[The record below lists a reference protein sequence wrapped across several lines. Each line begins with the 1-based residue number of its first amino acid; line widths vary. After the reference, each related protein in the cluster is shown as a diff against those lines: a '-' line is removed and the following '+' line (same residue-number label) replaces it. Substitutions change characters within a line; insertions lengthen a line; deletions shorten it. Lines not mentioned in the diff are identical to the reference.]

1 METLL
6 RILSEDE
13 KTEVHERSLKILAET
28 GVKVDTAKGR
38 QYLKDAGAEVNENSK
53 IVKFPRVLVEDSLRL
68 APKDFTL
75 GARRPGWDL
84 SMNAGECTLMPDGK
98 GITVIDRKTGE
109 HRPSTY
115 KDWWEAT
122 RLNDALDEFGVY
134 WDMAERSDV
143 GESISCAVKH
153 WRHVFSNFSKHV
165 QDSSKNAEFSRWLL
179 EMIQAIFGDKE
190 TVRRTHPFSFL
201 VCPKS
206 PLEIE
211 EQRTDAY
218 LELLGWDIPIAV
230 MPMPLMGGTG
240 PGNMISMTILGNCEI
255 LAMLCLIQAADP
267 GTPFIYAPALAVMNP
282 RTGAYYAGAIENGL
296 LSSAGIEMARFY
308 GLPVEGSGGGTD
320 TYAPGI
326 QATYERAMS
335 SLIPMLSWP
344 DLFIG
349 SVLLGG
355 SMILSLEQ
363 LVIDAEVFRMCKQAH
378 RGILTNDDMWLD
390 DVIQQVGPGGH
401 FLGEK
406 STAVNM
412 RSGEWLIPR
421 LGVHESQESWEK
433 AGKIN
438 ILEEAREKVEHL
450 LRTHEPLPLSDE
462 VKKELDKIQKR
473 ANQSSEQRNS

>member
-13 KTEVHERSLKILAET
+13 KTQVHERSLKILAET
-28 GVKVDTAKGR
+28 GVKVNTAKGR
-38 QYLKDAGAEVNENSK
+38 RYLKDAGAEVDENSK
-53 IVKFPRVLVEDSLRL
+53 IVKFPREMVEESLRL
-68 APKDFTL
+68 VPKDFSL

-84 SMNAGECTLMPDGK
+84 PMNAGECTLMIDGE
-98 GITVIDRKTGE
+98 GTSVIDRKTGE
-109 HRPSTY
+109 QRPSTT
-115 KDWWEAT
+115 KDWLEAT
-122 RLNDALDEFGVY
+122 RLIDALDEFGVY
-134 WDMAERSDV
+134 WDMVERGDSE
-143 GESISCAVKH
+143 ESISSAVKH
-153 WRHVFSNFSKHV
+153 WRHIFSSFSKHV
-165 QDSSKNAEFSRWLL
+165 QDATPNAELSPWLL
-179 EMIQAIFGDKE
+179 EIIQAVFGDKE
-190 TVRRTHPFSFL
+190 TVRRTHPFSFII
-201 VCPKS
+201 CPKS

-240 PGNMISMTILGNCEI
+240 PGNMISMTILGNCEV

-296 LSSAGIEMARFY
+296 LSSAAIEIARFY
-308 GLPVEGSGGGTD
+308 GLPVEGTGGGTD

-326 QATYERAMS
+326 QASYERAMN

-344 DLFIG
+344 DLIVG
-349 SVLLGG
+349 SGLLGG

-378 RGILTNDDMWLD
+378 RGILTNDEMWLD

-412 RSGEWLIPR
+412 RSGEWMIPH
-421 LGVHESQESWEK
+421 LGVHEAQESWER
-433 AGKIN
+433 AGKKN

-450 LRTHEPLPLSDE
+450 LSTHEPLPLSDVVE
-462 VKKELDKIQKR
+462 KELDKIQKR
-473 ANQSSEQRNS
+473 ANQSSK

>member
-6 RILSEDE
+6 RVLSEDE
-13 KTEVHERSLKILAET
+13 RTQVHERSLKILAET
-28 GVKVDTAKGR
+28 GVKVNTAKGR

-53 IVKFPRVLVEDSLRL
+53 IVKFPSSMVEESLRL

-84 SMNAGECTLMPDGK
+84 SMNAGECTLIPDGE
-98 GITVIDRKTGE
+98 GISVIDRKTGE

-115 KDWWEAT
+115 KDWLEAT
-122 RLNDALDEFGVY
+122 RLIDALDEVGVF
-134 WDMAERSDV
+134 WDMVWCSDA
-143 GESISCAVKH
+143 GESISSAVQT
-153 WRHVFSNFSKHV
+153 WRHIFSNFSKHV
-165 QDSSKNAEFSRWLL
+165 QDASPNAEFSSWLL
-179 EMIQAIFGDKE
+179 EIIQAIFGDKE

-201 VCPKS
+201 VCPSS

-240 PGNMISMTILGNCEI
+240 PGNMISMTILGNCEV

-282 RTGAYYAGAIENGL
+282 RTGAYNAGAIENGL
-296 LSSAGIEMARFY
+296 LNSAAIEMARYY
-308 GLPVEGSGGGTD
+308 GLPVEGCGGGTD

-326 QATYERAMS
+326 QASYERAMN

-344 DLFIG
+344 DLFVSSG
-349 SVLLGG
+349 LLGG

-378 RGILTNDDMWLD
+378 RGILANDEMWLD
-390 DVIQQVGPGGH
+390 DVIQRVGPGGH

-406 STAVNM
+406 STTANM

-421 LGVHESQESWEK
+421 LGVHDAQESWEV
-433 AGKIN
+433 AGKKDS
-438 ILEEAREKVEHL
+438 LEEAREKVENL
-450 LRTHEPLPLSDE
+450 LSTHKPLPLSDE
-462 VKKELDKIQKR
+462 VEKELDKIQKR
-473 ANQSSEQRNS
+473 ANQSSE

>member
-6 RILSEDE
+6 RVLSEDE
-13 KTEVHERSLKILAET
+13 KTQVHERSLKILAQT

-38 QYLKDAGAEVNENSK
+38 QYLKDAGAEVDENSK
-53 IVKFPRVLVEDSLRL
+53 IVKFPRAMVEESLRL

-84 SMNAGECTLMPDGK
+84 SMNAGECTLIPDGE
-98 GITVIDRKTGE
+98 GISVIDRKTGE
-109 HRPSTY
+109 HRPSTFN
-115 KDWWEAT
+115 DWWEAT
-122 RLNDALDEFGVY
+122 RLIDALDEFGVY
-134 WDMAERSDV
+134 WDMAWRGDAE
-143 GESISCAVKH
+143 ESISSAVKH
-153 WRHVFSNFSKHV
+153 WRDIFSSFSKHV
-165 QDSSKNAEFSRWLL
+165 QDASPDAEFSPWLL
-179 EMIQAIFGDKE
+179 EIIQAIFGDKE

-240 PGNMISMTILGNCEI
+240 PGNMISMTILGNCEV

-282 RTGAYYAGAIENGL
+282 RTGAYNAGAIENGL
-296 LSSAGIEMARFY
+296 LSSAGIEMARYY
-308 GLPVEGSGGGTD
+308 GLPVEGTGGGTD

-326 QATYERAMS
+326 QASYERAMN

-363 LVIDAEVFRMCKQAH
+363 LVIDAEVFRMSKQAH
-378 RGILTNDDMWLD
+378 RGILTNDEMWLD
-390 DVIQQVGPGGH
+390 DVIQRVGPGGH

-406 STAVNM
+406 STTANM
-412 RSGEWLIPR
+412 RSGEWMFPR
-421 LGVHESQESWEK
+421 LGVHGAQESWEM
-433 AGKIN
+433 AGKKN
-438 ILEEAREKVEHL
+438 ILEEAREKVENL
-450 LRTHEPLPLSDE
+450 LSTHKPLPLSDE
-462 VKKELDKIQKR
+462 VEKELDKIQKR
-473 ANQSSEQRNS
+473 ANQSSE

>member
-1 METLL
+1 METFL
-6 RILSEDE
+6 RVLSEDE
-13 KTEVHERSLKILAET
+13 KTRVHERTLKILAET
-28 GVKVDTAKGR
+28 GGKINTAKGR
-38 QYLKDAGAEVNENSK
+38 QYLKDAGAEVDENSK
-53 IVKFPRVLVEDSLRL
+53 IVKFPRVMVEESLRL

-84 SMNAGECTLMPDGK
+84 TMNAGECSLMADGE
-98 GITVIDRKTGE
+98 GISVIDRKTGE

-122 RLNDALDEFGVY
+122 RLIDALDEFGVY
-134 WDMAERSDV
+134 WDMVARRDV
-143 GESISCAVKH
+143 EESISSAVKH

-165 QDSSKNAEFSRWLL
+165 QDASPNAEFSPWLL
-179 EMIQAIFGDKE
+179 EIIQAIFSDKE
-190 TVRRTHPFSFL
+190 TVRRTHPFSFII
-201 VCPKS
+201 CPQS

-211 EQRTDAY
+211 EQHTDAY
-218 LELLGWDIPIAV
+218 LKLLGWDIPVAV

-240 PGNMISMTILGNCEI
+240 PGNMISMAILGNCEI

-282 RTGAYYAGAIENGL
+282 RTGSLSAGAIENGL

-308 GLPVEGSGGGTD
+308 GLPVEGTYGGTD

-326 QATYERAMS
+326 QASYERAMN

-349 SVLLGG
+349 SGLLGG

-363 LVIDAEVFRMCKQAH
+363 LVIDGEVFRMCKQAQ
-378 RGILTNDDMWLD
+378 RGILTKDEMWLD
-390 DVIQQVGPGGH
+390 DVIQRVGPGGH

-406 STAVNM
+406 TTVANI

-421 LGVHESQESWEK
+421 LGVHDAKQSWEL
-433 AGKIN
+433 AGKKD
-438 ILEEAREKVEHL
+438 ILEEAREKVENL
-450 LRTHEPLPLSDE
+450 LSTHEPLPLSAE
-462 VKKELDKIQKR
+462 VEKELDKIQKR
-473 ANQSSEQRNS
+473 ANQSSE